1 MGRRD
6 FYSDLSERNRE
17 AFTSFSM
24 SQSPLSFSVSF
35 SVYSSPLSW
44 FHRLSPQ
51 SPLRTFSVYRST
63 KVWGLQNRFLNFLI
77 SSPLFLCFF
86 LYVLI
91 ASLCF
96 YLGVRPGL
104 TGFFFFNFFFIM
116 RGFQMVLLLTVQF
129 NLSLFKLRRVWI
141 LDRHLSYLS
150 APS

>member
-6 FYSDLSERNRE
+6 FYSNLSERNRE
-17 AFTSFSM
+17 AFS
-24 SQSPLSFSVSF
+24 SFSVSQDHLSLF
-35 SVYSSPLSW
+35 MFLSLCLHRLSLFLFLSPCI
-44 FHRLSPQ
+44 HRLSPQ

-116 RGFQMVLLLTVQF
+116 RGF
-129 NLSLFKLRRVWI
+129 
-141 LDRHLSYLS
+141 
-150 APS
+150 